1 MILDYLTK
9 EAIENIIKKQVERE
23 KDHLIYGVD
32 TIDKLM
38 YCRGKIS
45 ALEALLQDIKSL
57 QKEDNDGQFDKT

>member
-1 MILDYLTK
+1 VILDYQTRQ
-9 EAIENIIKKQVERE
+9 AIENIIKKQLERE

-32 TIDKLM
+32 TVDKLM

-45 ALEALLQDIKSL
+45 GLESLLQDIKSL

>member
-45 ALEALLQDIKSL
+45 APRGTASRYKKLAK
-57 QKEDNDGQFDKT
+57 GG

>member
-1 MILDYLTK
+1 MILDYQTK
-9 EAIENIIKKQVERE
+9 QAIENLIKKQVERE

>member
-45 ALEALLQDIKSL
+45 ALETLLQDIKSL

>member
-1 MILDYLTK
+1 MILDYHTR
-9 EAIENIIKKQVERE
+9 EAIENIIKKQLERE
-23 KDHLIYGVD
+23 KDHIIYGVD

>member
-1 MILDYLTK
+1 MILDYQTRQ
-9 EAIENIIKKQVERE
+9 AIENIIKKQLERE

-32 TIDKLM
+32 TIDNLM

-45 ALEALLQDIKSL
+45 GLESLLQDIKSL

>member
-1 MILDYLTK
+1 MILDYQTRQ
-9 EAIENIIKKQVERE
+9 AIENLIKKQLERE

-32 TIDKLM
+32 TVDKLM

-45 ALEALLQDIKSL
+45 GLESLLQDIKSL

>member
-1 MILDYLTK
+1 MIFDYHTRQ
-9 EAIENIIKKQVERE
+9 AIENLIKKQLETE

-45 ALEALLQDIKSL
+45 GLESLLQDIKSL

>member
-1 MILDYLTK
+1 VILDYLTK

>member
-1 MILDYLTK
+1 MILDYQTK
-9 EAIENIIKKQVERE
+9 QAIENIIKKQLERE

-45 ALEALLQDIKSL
+45 GLESLLQDIKSL

>member
-1 MILDYLTK
+1 MILDYQTRQ
-9 EAIENIIKKQVERE
+9 AIENIIKKQVERE

-45 ALEALLQDIKSL
+45 ALETLLQDIKSL

>member
-1 MILDYLTK
+1 MILDYHTRQ
-9 EAIENIIKKQVERE
+9 AIENLIKKQLETE

-45 ALEALLQDIKSL
+45 GLESLLQDIKSL

>member
-45 ALEALLQDIKSL
+45 ALEALLQDIKVL